1 MRKFQ
6 ILVLAIGGL
15 TLTAFLNSCSRNM
28 PLTPQQLGV
37 QANGAPLSFNFTAQT
52 LGQSAQTIQIPG
64 GNINQYLAYVPYA
77 YNEQPKTKWPVI
89 IFLHGLGE
97 IGTNLNAVK
106 SHGIPKYLDNEKR
119 MPCLVFSPQCN
130 GGGWWN
136 TNTLEQ
142 FLKQVITKYNAD
154 PKRIYLTGLSMGGIE
169 TWSWAIQNPTLF
181 AAIAPVSANG
191 DPSAV
196 GDLKNT
202 PAWVFHGDQDPVV
215 AYSGDVSMVNA
226 LKNDGGNV
234 QFTTINGGK
243 HDIWDEVY
251 TNPDLYNWMLKNK
264 LP

>member
-6 ILVLAIGGL
+6 ILLLAIGGL
-15 TLTAFLNSCSRNM
+15 TLTAFFNSCSKNT
-28 PLTPQQLGV
+28 PLTTRQLGV
-37 QANGAPLSFNFTAQT
+37 EAAGTALTFNFTAQT
-52 LGQSAQTIQIPG
+52 LGQSAQTISIPG

-97 IGTNLNAVK
+97 IGTDVNAVK
-106 SHGIPKYLDNEKR
+106 RNGLPKFLDNEKR
-119 MPCLVFSPQCN
+119 MPALVFSPQCN

-136 TNTLEQ
+136 TQTLEQ
-142 FLKQVITKYNAD
+142 FLKQVVAKYNAD

-169 TWSWAIQNPTLF
+169 TWTWAIQDPASF
-181 AAIAPVSANG
+181 AAISPVSANG
-191 DPSAV
+191 NPWAV

-202 PAWVFHGDQDPVV
+202 PAWVFHGDQDPIVG
-215 AYSGDVSMVNA
+215 YGGDVAMVNA
-226 LKNDGGNV
+226 LKADGGNV
-234 QFTTINGGK
+234 QFTTVKGGK

-251 TNPDLYNWMLKNK
+251 TNPALYEWMLNTK